1 MSVLINGWRGVR
13 AGVPVLLGY
22 VPVAMAYGIAAK
34 GVGLT
39 FWETLLVSVF
49 VYAGASQFFILAAIK
64 LGTPLPG
71 IVAMVSLLNAR
82 HLLYGPL
89 IARWLPDAL
98 HRRLQAAFFLTDEVF
113 ATAFHAMR
121 HQPANAQF
129 VWYMGLGLTAWL
141 SWIGGTVIGL
151 LAGSSLT
158 AQFPQVD
165 QILRFALV
173 ALFFSLALLS
183 VKRPMLLALFIA
195 GVVTLLCLI
204 YAGPTPAIMA
214 GTVTAWLCFAPGD
227 NDAARKHDAA
237 INDVDKR
244 NNDLGGDAHGTN

>member
-1 MSVLINGWRGVR
+1 MSVLLSGWRGVG

-22 VPVAMAYGIAAK
+22 VPVAMAYGIAAN
-34 GVGLT
+34 GVGLS

-89 IARWLPDAL
+89 IARWLPPAL
-98 HRRLQAAFFLTDEVF
+98 HCRLQAAFLLTDEVF
-113 ATAFHAMR
+113 ATAFHAMGQ
-121 HQPANAQF
+121 QPANAQF
-129 VWYMGLGLTAWL
+129 AWYMGLGLTAWL
-141 SWIGGTVIGL
+141 SWIGGTIIGL
-151 LAGSSLT
+151 VAGSGLI

-173 ALFFSLALLS
+173 ALFVSLAVLS
-183 VKRPMLLALFIA
+183 VKRQMLFALFIA
-195 GVVTLLCLI
+195 ATVTLLCLI
-204 YAGPTPAIMA
+204 YAGATPAILA
-214 GTVTAWLCFAPGD
+214 GTVMAWLCFSPAES
-227 NDAARKHDAA
+227 DAARNK
-237 INDVDKR
+237 VVER
-244 NNDLGGDAHGTN
+244 NNDPGEGTHGTH

>member
-1 MSVLINGWRGVR
+1 MSVLLSGWRGVR

-22 VPVAMAYGIAAK
+22 VPVAMAYGIAAN
-34 GVGLT
+34 GVGLS

-64 LGTPLPG
+64 LGTPLSG

-89 IARWLPDAL
+89 IARWLPPSL
-98 HRRLQAAFFLTDEVF
+98 HRRLQAAFLLTDEVF
-113 ATAFHAMR
+113 ATAFHAMGQ
-121 HQPANAQF
+121 QPANAQF
-129 VWYMGLGLTAWL
+129 AWYMGLGLTAWL
-141 SWIGGTVIGL
+141 SWIGGTIIGL
-151 LAGSSLT
+151 VAGSGLI

-173 ALFFSLALLS
+173 ALFVSLAVLS

-195 GVVTLLCLI
+195 APVTLLCLI
-204 YAGPTPAIMA
+204 YAGATPAILA
-214 GTVTAWLCFAPGD
+214 GTVMAWLCFSPAD
-227 NDAARKHDAA
+227 SDAAR
-237 INDVDKR
+237 NDVIEH
-244 NNDLGGDAHGTN
+244 NHDLGGGTHGKH

>member
-1 MSVLINGWRGVR
+1 MSVLRNGLRGVR

-34 GVGLT
+34 GVGLS
-39 FWETLLVSVF
+39 FWETVLISVF

-89 IARWLPDAL
+89 IAKWLPQAL
-98 HRRLQAAFFLTDEVF
+98 QSRLQAAFLLTDEVF
-113 ATAFHAMR
+113 ATAFHAMG

-129 VWYMGLGLTAWL
+129 AWYMGLGLTAWL
-141 SWIGGTVIGL
+141 SWIGGTIIGL
-151 LAGSSLT
+151 IAGSGLT

-183 VKRPMLLALFIA
+183 VKRPMLRALLIA
-195 GVVTLLCLI
+195 SVITLLCLI
-204 YAGPTPAIMA
+204 YAGATPAILA
-214 GTVTAWLCFAPGD
+214 GTVSAWLCFVPGNQAALSD
-227 NDAARKHDAA
+227 NAEALQKDM
-237 INDVDKR
+237 
-244 NNDLGGDAHGTN
+244 GGRSHGTD

>member
-1 MSVLINGWRGVR
+1 MSVLNNGLRGVR

-34 GVGLT
+34 GVGLS
-39 FWETLLVSVF
+39 FWETVLISVF

-89 IARWLPDAL
+89 IAKWLPHAL
-98 HRRLQAAFFLTDEVF
+98 HKRLQAAFLLTDEVF
-113 ATAFHAMR
+113 ATAFHAMG
-121 HQPANAQF
+121 HQPPNAQF
-129 VWYMGLGLTAWL
+129 AWYIGLGLTAWL

-151 LAGSSLT
+151 VAGSGLT

-173 ALFFSLALLS
+173 ALFCSLALLS
-183 VKRPMLLALFIA
+183 VKRPMLRALFIA
-195 GVVTLLCLI
+195 SVITLLFLI
-204 YAGPTPAIMA
+204 YAGATPAILA
-214 GTVTAWLCFAPGD
+214 GTVSAWLCYVPRD
-227 NDAARKHDAA
+227 PAAAA
-237 INDVDKR
+237 SD
-244 NNDLGGDAHGTN
+244 GGAQHKNRDGEPHGTD

>member
-1 MSVLINGWRGVR
+1 MSVLNNGWRGVR

-34 GVGLT
+34 GVGLS
-39 FWETLLVSVF
+39 FWETVLISVF

-89 IARWLPDAL
+89 IAKWLPHTL
-98 HRRLQAAFFLTDEVF
+98 HKRLQAAFLLTDEVF
-113 ATAFHAMR
+113 ATAFHAMGR
-121 HQPANAQF
+121 QPANAQF
-129 VWYMGLGLTAWL
+129 AWYVGLGLTAWL
-141 SWIGGTVIGL
+141 AWIGGTIIGL
-151 LAGSSLT
+151 VAGSGLT

-183 VKRPMLLALFIA
+183 VKRPMLRALLIA
-195 GVVTLLCLI
+195 SVMTLLFLV
-204 YAGPTPAIMA
+204 YFGATPAILA
-214 GTVTAWLCFAPGD
+214 GTVSAWLCYVPGD
-227 NDAARKHDAA
+227 QAAAA
-237 INDVDKR
+237 SD
-244 NNDLGGDAHGTN
+244 GGAQHKDRDGEPHGTD